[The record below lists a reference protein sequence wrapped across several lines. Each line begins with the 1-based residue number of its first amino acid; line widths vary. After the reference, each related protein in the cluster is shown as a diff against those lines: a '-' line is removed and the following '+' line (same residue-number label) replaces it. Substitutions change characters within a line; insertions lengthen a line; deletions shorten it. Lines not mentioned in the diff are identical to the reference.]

1 MEETVVGGS
10 GTVGGESATEKS
22 SSALSSSP
30 KSSSDPVM
38 YKLVRV
44 EGDGRFVPATDDEV
58 MEVEE
63 LLEDVKND
71 FSTELEQSKD
81 IGPREGT
88 SACDPKLESSEG
100 VLGRQCKEVDAEK
113 TSSCLEEGRS
123 SDESHVN
130 QPESAGQCSKT
141 PAKRNKNGKSDAAIL
156 GSLKPDFSKLQGEI
170 CLDNLSIREL
180 HETFKATFGRETSV
194 KDKQWLKRRI
204 AMGLTNSSDASLTT
218 FIFKDN
224 KLIKKGKEGS
234 SKCDG
239 SELKEPVPAIMND
252 KGGKSLIGNSD
263 KLEGRQILS
272 LKELRSSNIPESK
285 NEDSFMVERMAKRL
299 RKPTRRY
306 IEELEVESRGCGGRL
321 VSSTKNSGHSQLS
334 PRSLVR
340 PVRNIRSDRKA
351 VVTRLDSLGGSGV
364 QIPYVSRIRRGRP
377 RENFMTLM
385 EFQPSR
391 MGMAAKLVKDVEVHA
406 SRRDD
411 ETDNGMKDSIAP
423 DTVPMPVRCN
433 PVPEPENDE
442 MWPVTVPVGQEQ
454 DMEKIVDSSGET
466 SDDNVA
472 AVPTTKGGMRRKH
485 HRAWTITEVLKLVEG
500 VARYGAGRWSEIKR
514 LAFASYN
521 YRTSVDLK
529 DKWRNLLRA
538 SIAVSPADKGVNSRK
553 NAATP
558 IPEPILLRVR
568 ELAEKQARAP
578 RNLSLGK

>member
-1 MEETVVGGS
+1 MCFGGFSMEETVVGGS
-10 GTVGGESATEKS
+10 GNDGGEKSATEKS

-71 FSTELEQSKD
+71 FSTDLEQTKD
-81 IGPREGT
+81 IIPKEGT
-88 SACDPKLESSEG
+88 SAHDPKLESPEG
-100 VLGRQCKEVDAEK
+100 VLGGHCKEVEAEK
-113 TSSCLEEGRS
+113 SSSCPEEGRS
-123 SDESHVN
+123 SDENHVN
-130 QPESAGQCSKT
+130 QPGSAGQCSKT
-141 PAKRNKNGKSDAAIL
+141 PARRNKSGKLNAAVL
-156 GSLKPDFSKLQGEI
+156 GRLKPDFSKLRGEI
-170 CLDNLSIREL
+170 CLDNLSIGEL

-204 AMGLTNSSDASLTT
+204 AMGLSNSCDASTTT

-234 SKCDG
+234 SKSDG
-239 SELKEPVPAIMND
+239 SELKEPVLATVND
-252 KGGKSLIGNSD
+252 KCGKSPIGNGD
-263 KLEGRQILS
+263 KPEGHQILS
-272 LKELRSSNIPESK
+272 LKKLRSSNISESK
-285 NEDSFMVERMAKRL
+285 NEDSFTEERVAKRL

-306 IEELEVESRGCGGRL
+306 IEELEVESRECGGRL
-321 VSSTKNSGHSQLS
+321 VLSAKNSGHAQLS

-340 PVRNIRSDRKA
+340 PFQNIQSDRKA

-364 QIPYVSRIRRGRP
+364 QIPYVCRIRRGRP
-377 RENFMTLM
+377 RENCMTLM
-385 EFQPSR
+385 EFHPSR
-391 MGMAAKLVKDVEVHA
+391 MSMAAKLVKEAVEVHA

-411 ETDNGMKDSIAP
+411 ETDNGIKDSIAP
-423 DTVPMPVRCN
+423 ITVPMPIRCN
-433 PVPEPENDE
+433 PVPEPENDQ
-442 MWPVTVPVGQEQ
+442 MWPVTIPVEQEQ
-454 DMEKIVDSSGET
+454 DVEKVLDSSGET
-466 SDDNVA
+466 CDNNVTI
-472 AVPTTKGGMRRKH
+472 VPTTKGGMRRKH
-485 HRAWTITEVLKLVEG
+485 HRAWTIAEVMKLVEG

-514 LAFASYN
+514 LAFASYS

-538 SIAVSPADKGVNSRK
+538 SFARSPADKGMNSRK

-558 IPEPILLRVR
+558 IPASILLRVR
-568 ELAEKQARAP
+568 ELAEKQA
-578 RNLSLGK
+578 